1 MAAMAAAQTMVSID
15 FPDGCIVSYDRVRRS
30 MILTMS
36 NGGVM
41 SAGATIPARPNP
53 PVKSTVQVVNADGTV
68 TEKSVVVEEV
78 LEPVSRSA
86 IVNKLGFKKAPIIG
100 SDIWNRRYIHLD
112 EKTLS
117 YHVDENSAPKGVIHL
132 SPGCEVGIVQE
143 HERARKDRQEGGHNP
158 GVGALM
164 TMQIGQMMD
173 PRSTPIGKPNCVELH
188 VPANLGNTISSVMG
202 ASAMS
207 LAMSGA
213 RDIKKN
219 AARTYYFSFDSLDEA
234 EEFAGALQ
242 NNIKCLVNQN
252 KIGDKDLR
260 GAGDA
265 MRGGNF
271 SQLND
276 VMAMA
281 HAVQKNQALMTSP
294 DTSLEWYKV
303 SLNTSLPLDVVY
315 ERLMIFYDTLA
326 SFNIHPSY

>member
-1 MAAMAAAQTMVSID
+1 MTAAAQTMVSID

-30 MILTMS
+30 MILTLS

-41 SAGATIPARPNP
+41 TCGAAIPARPNP
-53 PVKSTVQVVNADGTV
+53 PALRNVAVVNPDGSV
-68 TEKSVVVEEV
+68 TEQAVVVEEV
-78 LEPVSRSA
+78 LTPVYRSA
-86 IVNKLGFKKAPIIG
+86 MVNKLGFNKAPIIG
-100 SDIWNRRYIHLD
+100 SDIWNRRLIRLD
-112 EKTLS
+112 EKTVS
-117 YHVDENSAPKGVIHL
+117 YFVDDNSPPKGVIQL
-132 SPGCEVGIVQE
+132 SPGCEIGIIQA

-158 GVGALM
+158 GVGGLM

-173 PRSTPIGKPNCVELH
+173 TRSTPIGKPNCVELH
-188 VPANLGNTISSVMG
+188 VPANIGDMMGGIMG

-219 AARTYYFSFDSLDEA
+219 SARTYYFSFDSLEEA
-234 EEFAGALQ
+234 EEFAAAIA
-242 NNIKCLVNQN
+242 NNVKCLVNQN

-260 GAGDA
+260 GAGNA

-303 SLNTSLPLDVVY
+303 SLNSSLPPDVLY

-326 SFNIHPSY
+326 GFNVHPSY